1 MSVFT
6 NLTGGGTSSVASV
19 TTASI
24 TPGGNRLILVTVHA
38 YLSAGSVQPAT
49 PTVTGN
55 GITYSLV
62 ASQDTDNSG
71 TDRGTMFLFRGMA
84 SAPTAGGITIDFG
97 ATTQTRIQWA
107 VDQSG
112 PDVDTSGTN
121 GSGAIIQSTGVTL
134 GAAGTS
140 ASVNF
145 PSAMG
150 AGNVGFSAWG
160 HQVQEG
166 KTPRAGWT
174 ELADVTTVSL
184 ASVETQY
191 ISGTDTAGSASWT
204 TSSRAGGIIAEIK
217 SAIGIRGTTTS
228 GTGDTNV
235 SSKTVPVPTGA
246 AVDDIAI
253 VIVDQWTSATERTA
267 TITGFTEIVG
277 AHATRATTGT
287 AGTQTIR
294 MFWKRLTAAD
304 TGNYTVTFSGTTW
317 NMAHC
322 VMFSGGLASGD
333 PIEVVNTAGATSGY
347 PTTSFTVATLAGL
360 VNSAVTFNAITTTPP
375 TNFTEQQDTNVLH
388 TNTRILT
395 GTGSVTASGGT
406 SSETDTV
413 VVAMIA
419 VQPASSGTT
428 GTVAVT
434 QAADSSSVSGQ
445 LGYSGT
451 SAATDSADTSSA
463 TGTVANLVTG
473 TAAASQDSQT
483 SSASGQLGYTGTSS
497 AVQAGNASSAT
508 GQLGYSGTSAR
519 TQANQTSTATGQ
531 LGYSGTSART
541 EAADTSLASGTFTGT
556 GISGNAAVTQA
567 GNTGAAAGQLG
578 YAGTSARTQAAHTS
592 AATGQLGYS
601 GTSSTA
607 QASQTSSASGT
618 FTSAGSFTGTA
629 AVTQANQTGAAAGQ
643 LGYSATATPA
653 QASNTPSASG
663 TVVNP
668 VTGTASPTQAAQS
681 SIANGILRYTGTTA
695 VSQGSNTAAIQGI
708 FFIPVTGALAEVQ
721 ANQTANASGS
731 ALGAIVERPF
741 TGNTSRPTGGT
752 TPRPFA
758 GVTER
763 P

>member
-6 NLTGGGTSSVASV
+6 NLTGGGTSSVASA

-253 VIVDQWTSATERTA
+253 IIVDQWTSATERTA
-267 TITGFTEIVG
+267 TITGFTEIAG

-333 PIEVVNTAGATSGY
+333 PIEVVNTASATSGY
-347 PTTSFTVATLAGL
+347 PTASFTVSTLAGL

-375 TNFTEQQDTNVLH
+375 TSFTEQQDTNVLH

-395 GTGSVTASGGT
+395 GTGSITASGGT

-419 VQPASSGTT
+419 VKPAAGSGGGAAEGGSSFAASALQSTPVKVANQGAVCSAANSPRATAVRVAKQAAINAAAATTAALRSTQSRPQSATTPAAAVASATAVKVARQSGVCSTSSTSTSTGRKVVAKTGVASAAPMALSTAAKKAPAAAATTLAGTTQARATKKTSAGGTTTTTTTTTATCRKVAAGAGQSYAAAFATRSMLIAPRAVSATCSAAGFGSGRAVKVAAAAATASAAGATRGNGTKRALPLAVVSAAGSCRGTSRKKAPVSATAAGAALATVAVRKISAARGMAYAAGYCEGRRRALTPWTPRPNSGTT
-428 GTVAVT
+428 AQPIGAPPTTVRP
-434 QAADSSSVSGQ
+434 D
-445 LGYSGT
+445 SGT
-451 SAATDSADTSSA
+451 
-463 TGTVANLVTG
+463 
-473 TAAASQDSQT
+473 
-483 SSASGQLGYTGTSS
+483 
-497 AVQAGNASSAT
+497 
-508 GQLGYSGTSAR
+508 
-519 TQANQTSTATGQ
+519 TQ
-531 LGYSGTSART
+531 R
-541 EAADTSLASGTFTGT
+541 
-556 GISGNAAVTQA
+556 
-567 GNTGAAAGQLG
+567 
-578 YAGTSARTQAAHTS
+578 
-592 AATGQLGYS
+592 
-601 GTSSTA
+601 
-607 QASQTSSASGT
+607 
-618 FTSAGSFTGTA
+618 
-629 AVTQANQTGAAAGQ
+629 
-643 LGYSATATPA
+643 
-653 QASNTPSASG
+653 
-663 TVVNP
+663 P
-668 VTGTASPTQAAQS
+668 V
-681 SIANGILRYTGTTA
+681 IL
-695 VSQGSNTAAIQGI
+695 N
-708 FFIPVTGALAEVQ
+708 
-721 ANQTANASGS
+721 
-731 ALGAIVERPF
+731 
-741 TGNTSRPTGGT
+741 
-752 TPRPFA
+752 
-758 GVTER
+758 
-763 P
+763 

>member
-6 NLTGGGTSSVASV
+6 NLTGGGTSSVASA

-267 TITGFTEIVG
+267 TITGFTEITG
-277 AHATRATTGT
+277 AHATRTTTGT

-333 PIEVVNTAGATSGY
+333 PIEVVNTANATSGY
-347 PTTSFTVATLAGL
+347 PTTSFTVSTLAGL

-375 TNFTEQQDTNVLH
+375 TGFTEQQDTNVLH

-395 GTGSVTASGGT
+395 GSGSVTASGGT

-419 VQPASSGTT
+419 VQPASSGTSGT
-428 GTVAVT
+428 SGTVAVT
-434 QAADSSSVSGQ
+434 QAAN
-445 LGYSGT
+445 T
-451 SAATDSADTSSA
+451 
-463 TGTVANLVTG
+463 
-473 TAAASQDSQT
+473 
-483 SSASGQLGYTGTSS
+483 
-497 AVQAGNASSAT
+497 SSAT
-508 GQLGYSGTSAR
+508 GQLGYTGTVVVTQADNTSTASGTVANPATGTTAVTQAGNISSASGILGYTGTVARTQANNTSTASGVLGYTGSTAVTQAANVSSASGVLGYSGTVGVTQANNTSSASGTVTSSGFSGSVSVTQASNTSAAAGILGYAGTVGVTQAANTSSAAGGLGYSGAVAVTQAANVSSASGGVGVGLQGTVSVTQANNTASVSGLAGAIGSASLTQANNTPTAAGKLGYAGTLAR
-519 TQANQTSTATGQ
+519 TQANQTASAVGVVANPVTGV
-531 LGYSGTSART
+531 
-541 EAADTSLASGTFTGT
+541 
-556 GISGNAAVTQA
+556 ISII
-567 GNTGAAAGQLG
+567 
-578 YAGTSARTQAAHTS
+578 
-592 AATGQLGYS
+592 
-601 GTSSTA
+601 
-607 QASQTSSASGT
+607 QASQTAAASGT
-618 FTSAGSFTGTA
+618 NQPLILSGTAHAAVGTAPTANSTDGVAAAASAGSMT
-629 AVTQANQTGAAAGQ
+629 VP
-643 LGYSATATPA
+643 TAT
-653 QASNTPSASG
+653 
-663 TVVNP
+663 
-668 VTGTASPTQAAQS
+668 
-681 SIANGILRYTGTTA
+681 
-695 VSQGSNTAAIQGI
+695 
-708 FFIPVTGALAEVQ
+708 
-721 ANQTANASGS
+721 
-731 ALGAIVERPF
+731 
-741 TGNTSRPTGGT
+741 GG
-752 TPRPFA
+752 
-758 GVTER
+758 
-763 P
+763 

>member
-6 NLTGGGTSSVASV
+6 NLTGGGTSSVASA

-204 TSSRAGGIIAEIK
+204 TSSRAGGVIAEIK

-267 TITGFTEIVG
+267 TITGFTEITG

-333 PIEVVNTAGATSGY
+333 PIEVVNTANATSGY
-347 PTTSFTVATLAGL
+347 PTTTFTVSTLAGL

-375 TNFTEQQDTNVLH
+375 TGFTEQQDTNVLH
-388 TNTRILT
+388 TSTRILT
-395 GTGSVTASGGT
+395 GTGSITASGGT
-406 SSETDTV
+406 SGETDTV

-419 VQPASSGTT
+419 VQPAASGGSVTADATLAGTATLTTTAASAKSADATLT
-428 GTVAVT
+428 GTATGTANVT
-434 QAADSSSVSGQ
+434 GAMTADGALAGTATLASSATPSRIADGSLAGTGALSASASG
-445 LGYSGT
+445 SK
-451 SAATDSADTSSA
+451 SASASASA
-463 TGTVANLVTG
+463 TGTL
-473 TAAASQDSQT
+473 TAAATNAKT
-483 SSASGQLGYTGTSS
+483 STGTLGGTGTLATTAASS
-497 AVQAGNASSAT
+497 KPIDTALSAT
-508 GQLGYSGTSAR
+508 GTLAATATVTSSSGVDATLSGTGTLASGALSSKPAIAALNGTGALATAATVTQSA
-519 TQANQTSTATGQ
+519 TAALAGTGTLSSTAVSAKTPAATLTATGTLTSTATVTTSGASIDAV
-531 LGYSGTSART
+531 LSGTGTR
-541 EAADTSLASGTFTGT
+541 ASMALLTKPT
-556 GISGNAAVTQA
+556 
-567 GNTGAAAGQLG
+567 
-578 YAGTSARTQAAHTS
+578 
-592 AATGQLGYS
+592 
-601 GTSSTA
+601 
-607 QASQTSSASGT
+607 
-618 FTSAGSFTGTA
+618 TA
-629 AVTQANQTGAAAGQ
+629 A
-643 LGYSATATPA
+643 LSATASAAA
-653 QASNTPSASG
+653 QMVVTRTISG
-663 TVVNP
+663 SL
-668 VTGTASPTQAAQS
+668 TGAGSLTASADSAGQITIRPNLGTTS
-681 SIANGILRYTGTTA
+681 RPGSGRTIRPDTGTT
-695 VSQGSNTAAIQGI
+695 V
-708 FFIPVTGALAEVQ
+708 
-721 ANQTANASGS
+721 
-731 ALGAIVERPF
+731 RP
-741 TGNTSRPTGGT
+741 
-752 TPRPFA
+752 
-758 GVTER
+758 
-763 P
+763 